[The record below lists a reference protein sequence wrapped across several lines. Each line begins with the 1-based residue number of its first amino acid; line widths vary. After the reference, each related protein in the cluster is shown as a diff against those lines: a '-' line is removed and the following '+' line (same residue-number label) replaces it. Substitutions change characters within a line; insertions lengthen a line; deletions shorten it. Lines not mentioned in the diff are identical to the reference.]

1 MKVVPLAADSLGVR
15 SVATYVECG
24 DTRILIDPG
33 ASLGAARFGLP
44 PADEEWEAL
53 RRANDRISAYA
64 DRAGWVFVS
73 HYHEEHFRHDPTIYA
88 GRSVWAKDPRRMVA
102 GAQAERARQFWQAH
116 EAAARLDSADGR
128 CIETPDCI
136 LAASPPLPHGAEV
149 SGMGHVIALTVT
161 DRRSGQR
168 FVHAS
173 DVQGPLSPVAAAY
186 LARERPS
193 LLYLSGPPA
202 YLEHRLGRALVEQG
216 VEHLLRIIER
226 TGCRVIMDH
235 HAVRDETYRDR
246 FRRLWDT
253 GRVATAAEFL
263 GLADA
268 PLEARRKHLWGAR
281 RKPPAA
287 LPRRTFAGRGGLR
300 PAAGEARDVSD
311 ERPGRRARGGLG
323 R

>member
-1 MKVVPLAADSLGVR
+1 MNVVPLAADSLGVR

-33 ASLGAARFGLP
+33 AALGAARFGLP

-64 DRAGWVFVS
+64 ARAGWVFVS
-73 HYHEEHFRHDPTIYA
+73 HYHEEHFRHDPGIYA
-88 GRSVWAKDPRRMVA
+88 DRTVLAKDPQRMVT
-102 GAQAERARQFWQAH
+102 GAQAERARQFWQTH
-116 EAAARLDSADGR
+116 EGGARLASADGR
-128 CIETPDCI
+128 CVETPDCI
-136 LAASPPLPHGAEV
+136 LAASPPLPHGAEL
-149 SGMGHVIALTVT
+149 SGLGHVIALTVT

-173 DVQGPLSPVAAAY
+173 DVQGPMSPVAAAY

-216 VEHLLRIIER
+216 VEHLLRLVER

-235 HAVRDETYRDR
+235 HAVRDESYRDR

-253 GRVATAAEFL
+253 GRVVTAAEHL
-263 GLADA
+263 GLADS
-268 PLEARRKHLWGAR
+268 PLEARRKSLWGAR
-281 RKPPAA
+281 RKPPGVM
-287 LPRRTFAGRGGLR
+287 PRRTFAARGGLR
-300 PAAGEARDVSD
+300 EARDVLD
-311 ERPGRRARGGLG
+311 DRPGRRARGGMG

>member
-33 ASLGAARFGLP
+33 AALGAARFGLP

-64 DRAGWVFVS
+64 TRAEWVFVS
-73 HYHEEHFRHDPTIYA
+73 HYHEEHYRHDPSIYA
-88 GRSVWAKDPRRMVA
+88 GRSVWAKDPHRMVT
-102 GAQAERARQFWQAH
+102 GAQAERARHLWQAQ
-116 EAAARLDSADGR
+116 EAQARFESADGR

-149 SGMGHVIALTVT
+149 SGLGHVIALTVT

-186 LARERPS
+186 LGRERPS

-202 YLEHRLGRALVEQG
+202 YLEHRLGRALIEQG
-216 VEHLLRIIER
+216 VEHLLRIIDR

-235 HAVRDETYRDR
+235 HAVRDESYGDR

-253 GRVATAAEFL
+253 GRVATAAGFL
-263 GLADA
+263 GLPDA
-268 PLEARRKHLWGAR
+268 PLEARRRILWAAQ
-281 RKPPAA
+281 RKPPGALEKRPFAA
-287 LPRRTFAGRGGLR
+287 RGGLR
-300 PAAGEARDVSD
+300 SAGASPSMLED
-311 ERPGRRARGGLG
+311 RPVRRAKGGMG

>member
-33 ASLGAARFGLP
+33 AALGAARFGLP
-44 PADEEWEAL
+44 PADAEWEAL

-64 DRAGWVFVS
+64 ERAGWIFVS
-73 HYHEEHFRHDPTIYA
+73 HYHEEHYRHDPGVYA
-88 GRSVWAKDPRRMVA
+88 GRSVWAKDPQRMVA

-116 EAAARLDSADGR
+116 AGGARLDSADGR

-136 LAASPPLPHGAEV
+136 LAASPPLSHGAEV
-149 SGMGHVIALTVT
+149 SGLGHVIALTVT
-161 DRRSGQR
+161 DRRTGQR

-186 LARERPS
+186 LGRERPS

-202 YLEHRLGRALVEQG
+202 YLEHRLGRAHVEQG
-216 VEHLLRIIER
+216 VEHLLRIIDR

-235 HAVRDETYRDR
+235 HAVREESYPER

-253 GRVATAAEFL
+253 GRVMTAASFL
-263 GLADA
+263 GLEDA
-268 PLEARRKHLWGAR
+268 PLEARRRRLWGAQ
-281 RKPPAA
+281 RKPAA
-287 LPRRTFAGRGGLR
+287 TLPRRALGTRAGAR
-300 PAAGEARDVSD
+300 PAEGTSRLSD
-311 ERPGRRARGGLG
+311 ERPARRARGGMT